1 MFSRIKAWARR
12 IKQDGHAIYLASRDG
27 RVPWYAKVLAIAIA
41 AYALSPVD
49 LIPDFI
55 PVLGYLDDLIIL
67 PLGILLVVSLIPAE
81 VMNDDPVFAARAIEI
96 GAKGY
101 VSKTGDPNDLVE
113 AIREVGKGGVY
124 LPPAIARSIAF
135 AGPAFARSPLSRLTS
150 REMEIL
156 RLLSAGK
163 SLSEIAWLVHSSY
176 KTVANTSSIMR
187 HKLGVRT
194 SAELVR
200 LAIESGVA

>member
-1 MFSRIKAWARR
+1 M
-12 IKQDGHAIYLASRDG
+12 
-27 RVPWYAKVLAIAIA
+27 
-41 AYALSPVD
+41 
-49 LIPDFI
+49 
-55 PVLGYLDDLIIL
+55 
-67 PLGILLVVSLIPAE
+67 
-81 VMNDDPVFAARAIEI
+81 
-96 GAKGY
+96 
-101 VSKTGDPNDLVE
+101 E
-113 AIREVGKGGVY
+113 AIREVGNGGTY

-135 AGPAFARSPLSRLTS
+135 AGPALAKSPLSKLTA

-163 SLSEIAWLVHSSY
+163 SLSEIAWMVHSSY

-187 HKLGVRT
+187 QKLGVRT

>member
-81 VMNDDPVFAARAIEI
+81 VMVEYRAKAA
-96 GAKGY
+96 
-101 VSKTGDPNDLVE
+101 E
-113 AIREVGKGGVY
+113 AM
-124 LPPAIARSIAF
+124 AR
-135 AGPAFARSPLSRLTS
+135 PTS
-150 REMEIL
+150 RAGMVAIIL
-156 RLLSAGK
+156 LWISGAVAL
-163 SLSEIAWLVHSSY
+163 AWVGYFLWG
-176 KTVANTSSIMR
+176 R
-187 HKLGVRT
+187 P
-194 SAELVR
+194 
-200 LAIESGVA
+200 